1 MANPYA
7 TYQTNS
13 VTTALPQDLT
23 LMLYEG
29 LIKFSMLAK
38 RSIEQGLIEQKNTN
52 IQKAQAIILE
62 LQLTLN
68 QSIALSKDLNNLYDY
83 MQGRLI
89 DANVKNDVVA
99 IDEVIGFAEEFR
111 ETWKEAMKLARQR

>member
-38 RSIEQGLIEQKNTN
+38 RAIEQGLIEQKNTN

-83 MQGRLI
+83 MQSRLI

>member
-38 RSIEQGLIEQKNTN
+38 RAIEQNLIEQKNTN

>member
-1 MANPYA
+1 MNPYA
-7 TYQTNS
+7 TYQKNS

-38 RSIEQGLIEQKNTN
+38 GAIERKMIEQKNTN
-52 IQKAQAIILE
+52 IQKAQAIISE

-68 QSIALSKDLNNLYDY
+68 QSIALSKDLNALYDY
-83 MQGRLI
+83 MQGRLM
-89 DANVKNDVVA
+89 DANVKNDVAA
-99 IDEVIGFAEEFR
+99 IEEVIGFAEEFR
-111 ETWKEAMKLARQR
+111 ETWKEAMKLAKQR

>member
-1 MANPYA
+1 MNPYA

-29 LIKFSMLAK
+29 LIKFTMLAK
-38 RSIEQGLIEQKNTN
+38 RNIENGLIQEKNTN

-68 QSIALSKDLNNLYDY
+68 QSIALSKDLNSLYDY
-83 MQGRLI
+83 MQGRLV
-89 DANVKNDVVA
+89 DANVQNDIVA

>member
-1 MANPYA
+1 MNPYA

-29 LIKFSMLAK
+29 LIKFTMLAK
-38 RSIEQGLIEQKNTN
+38 RSIENGLIQEKNTN
-52 IQKAQAIILE
+52 IQKAQAIIME

-83 MQGRLI
+83 MQSRLV
-89 DANVKNDVVA
+89 DANVQNDVVA
-99 IDEVIGFAEEFR
+99 IDEVLGFAEEFR

>member
-1 MANPYA
+1 MVNPYA

-68 QSIALSKDLNNLYDY
+68 QSISLSKDLNNLYDY
-83 MQGRLI
+83 MQSRLI
-89 DANVKNDVVA
+89 DANVKNDIVA
-99 IDEVIGFAEEFR
+99 IDEVIGFSEEFR

>member
-1 MANPYA
+1 MNPYA

-38 RSIEQGLIEQKNTN
+38 RAIEQKMIEQKNTN
-52 IQKAQAIILE
+52 IQKAQAIISE

-68 QSIALSKDLNNLYDY
+68 QSIALSKDLNSLYDY
-83 MQGRLI
+83 MQTRLI
-89 DANVKNDVVA
+89 DANVKNDLVA
-99 IDEVIGFAEEFR
+99 IDEAIGFAEEFR

>member
-7 TYQTNS
+7 TYQSNS

-29 LIKFSMLAK
+29 LIKFAMLSK

-52 IQKAQAIILE
+52 IQKAQAIIME

-83 MQGRLI
+83 MQNRLV
-89 DANVKNDVVA
+89 DANVQNDVVA

>member
-29 LIKFSMLAK
+29 LIKFSMLSK
-38 RSIEQGLIEQKNTN
+38 RAIEQSLIEQKNTN

>member
-1 MANPYA
+1 MNPYA

-29 LIKFSMLAK
+29 LIKFSMRAK
-38 RSIEQGLIEQKNTN
+38 RAIEQKMIEQKNTN
-52 IQKAQAIILE
+52 IQKAQAIISE

-68 QSIALSKDLNNLYDY
+68 QSIALSKDLNSLYDY
-83 MQGRLI
+83 MQTRLI
-89 DANVKNDVVA
+89 DANVKNDLVA

>member
-1 MANPYA
+1 MNPYA

-38 RSIEQGLIEQKNTN
+38 RAIEQQLIEQKNTN
-52 IQKAQAIILE
+52 IQKAQAIITE

-68 QSIALSKDLNNLYDY
+68 QSIALSKDLNSLYDY
-83 MQGRLI
+83 MQTRLI
-89 DANVKNDVVA
+89 DANVKNDLVA

>member
-1 MANPYA
+1 MNPYA
-7 TYQTNS
+7 TYQSNS

-29 LIKFSMLAK
+29 LIKFTMLSK

-52 IQKAQAIILE
+52 IQKAQAIIME

-83 MQGRLI
+83 MQSRLV
-89 DANVKNDVVA
+89 DANIKNDVAA

>member
-29 LIKFSMLAK
+29 LIKFSMLSK
-38 RSIEQGLIEQKNTN
+38 RAIEQGLIEQKNTN

-89 DANVKNDVVA
+89 DANVKNDVEA

>member
-1 MANPYA
+1 MNPYA

-38 RSIEQGLIEQKNTN
+38 RAIEQKMIEQKNTN
-52 IQKAQAIILE
+52 IQKAQAIISE

-68 QSIALSKDLNNLYDY
+68 QSIALSKDLNSLYDY
-83 MQGRLI
+83 MQTRLI
-89 DANVKNDVVA
+89 DANIKNDLVA

>member
-1 MANPYA
+1 MNPYA

-38 RSIEQGLIEQKNTN
+38 RAIEQKMIEQKNTN
-52 IQKAQAIILE
+52 IQKAQAIIRE

-68 QSIALSKDLNNLYDY
+68 QSIAISKDLNNLYDY
-83 MQGRLI
+83 MQTRLI
-89 DANVKNDVVA
+89 DANVKNDLVA

>member
-1 MANPYA
+1 MNPYA

-13 VTTALPQDLT
+13 ITTALPQDLT

-29 LIKFSMLAK
+29 LIKFAMMAK
-38 RSIEQGLIEQKNTN
+38 RNIEQGNIQDKNTY
-52 IQKAQAIILE
+52 IQKAQAIITE

-68 QSIALSKDLNNLYDY
+68 KSISLSTDLNNLYDY

-89 DANVKNDVVA
+89 DANIKNDVAA

-111 ETWKEAMKLARQR
+111 ETWKEAMNLARQR

>member
-1 MANPYA
+1 MNPYA

-38 RSIEQGLIEQKNTN
+38 RAIEQKMIEQKNTN
-52 IQKAQAIILE
+52 IQKAQAIITE

-68 QSIALSKDLNNLYDY
+68 QSIELSKDLNSLYDY
-83 MQGRLI
+83 MQTRLI
-89 DANVKNDVVA
+89 DANVKNDLVA

>member
-1 MANPYA
+1 MNPYA

-29 LIKFSMLAK
+29 LIKFAMMAK
-38 RSIEQGLIEQKNTN
+38 RNIEQGNIQDKNTY
-52 IQKAQAIILE
+52 IQKAQAIIME

-68 QSIALSKDLNNLYDY
+68 KSISLSTDLNNLYDY

-89 DANVKNDVVA
+89 DANIKNDVTA

>member
-38 RSIEQGLIEQKNTN
+38 RAIEQGLIEQKNMN
-52 IQKAQAIILE
+52 IQKAQAIVME

>member
-1 MANPYA
+1 MNPYA

-38 RSIEQGLIEQKNTN
+38 RAIEQKMIEQKNTN
-52 IQKAQAIILE
+52 IQKAQAIIIE

-68 QSIALSKDLNNLYDY
+68 QSIALSKDLNSLYDY
-83 MQGRLI
+83 MQTRLI
-89 DANVKNDVVA
+89 DANVKNDLVA

>member
-89 DANVKNDVVA
+89 DANVKNDIVA

>member
-1 MANPYA
+1 MNPYA

-38 RSIEQGLIEQKNTN
+38 RAIEQKMIEQKNTN
-52 IQKAQAIILE
+52 IQKAQAIISE

-83 MQGRLI
+83 MQTRLI
-89 DANVKNDVVA
+89 DANVKNDLVA

>member
-1 MANPYA
+1 MNPYT

-29 LIKFSMLAK
+29 LIKFTMLAK
-38 RSIEQGLIEQKNTN
+38 RNIESGLIQEKNTN
-52 IQKAQAIILE
+52 IQKAQAIVME

>member
-1 MANPYA
+1 MNPYA

-29 LIKFSMLAK
+29 LIKFAMLAK
-38 RSIEQGLIEQKNTN
+38 RSIEHGLIEQKNTN
-52 IQKAQAIILE
+52 IQKAQAIISE

-68 QSIALSKDLNNLYDY
+68 QSIALSKDLNALYDY
-83 MQGRLI
+83 MQVRLM
-89 DANVKNDVVA
+89 DANIKNDVVA
-99 IDEVIGFAEEFR
+99 IEEVIGFAEEFR
-111 ETWKEAMKLARQR
+111 ETWKEAMKLAKQR

>member
-1 MANPYA
+1 MNPYA

-38 RSIEQGLIEQKNTN
+38 RAIEQKMIEQKNTN
-52 IQKAQAIILE
+52 TQKAQAIITE

-68 QSIALSKDLNNLYDY
+68 QSIALSKDLNSLYDY
-83 MQGRLI
+83 MQIRLI
-89 DANVKNDVVA
+89 DANVKNDIVA

>member
-1 MANPYA
+1 MNPYA

-38 RSIEQGLIEQKNTN
+38 RAIEQKMIEQKNTN
-52 IQKAQAIILE
+52 IQKAQAIVTE

-68 QSIALSKDLNNLYDY
+68 QSIALSKDLNSLYDY
-83 MQGRLI
+83 MQTRLI
-89 DANVKNDVVA
+89 DANVKNDLGA
-99 IDEVIGFAEEFR
+99 IDEGIGFAEEFR

>member
-1 MANPYA
+1 MNPYA

-38 RSIEQGLIEQKNTN
+38 RNIENGSIQEKNTN
-52 IQKAQAIILE
+52 IQKAQAIISE

-68 QSIALSKDLNNLYDY
+68 QSIALSKDLNILYDF
-83 MQGRLI
+83 MQSRLI
-89 DANVKNDVVA
+89 DANIKNDLVA
-99 IDEVIGFAEEFR
+99 IDEVIVFAEEFR

>member
-1 MANPYA
+1 MNPYA
-7 TYQTNS
+7 TYQSNS

-29 LIKFSMLAK
+29 LIKFAMMAK
-38 RSIEQGLIEQKNTN
+38 RNIEQGNIQDKNTY
-52 IQKAQAIILE
+52 IQKAQAIIME

-68 QSIALSKDLNNLYDY
+68 KSISLSTDLNNLYDY

-89 DANVKNDVVA
+89 DANIKNDVTA

>member
-7 TYQTNS
+7 AYQTNS

-29 LIKFSMLAK
+29 LIKFAMLSK
-38 RSIEQGLIEQKNTN
+38 RSIEQGLIEQKNMN
-52 IQKAQAIILE
+52 IQKAQAIVLE

-68 QSIALSKDLNNLYDY
+68 QSIPLSKDLNNLYDY

>member
-29 LIKFSMLAK
+29 LIKFSMLSK
-38 RSIEQGLIEQKNTN
+38 RAIEQNLIEQKNTN

>member
-1 MANPYA
+1 MNPYA
-7 TYQTNS
+7 TYRTNS

-29 LIKFSMLAK
+29 LIKFAMMAK
-38 RSIEQGLIEQKNTN
+38 RSIENEMFQDKNTH
-52 IQKAQAIILE
+52 IQKAQAIITE

-68 QSIALSKDLNNLYDY
+68 KSISLSTDLNNLYDY

-89 DANVKNDVVA
+89 DANVKNDVTA

>member
-29 LIKFSMLAK
+29 LIKFSMLSK
-38 RSIEQGLIEQKNTN
+38 RAIEQGLIEQKNTN

-99 IDEVIGFAEEFR
+99 VDEVIGFAEEFR

>member
-1 MANPYA
+1 MNPYA
-7 TYQTNS
+7 TYQSNS

-29 LIKFSMLAK
+29 LIKFAMMAK
-38 RSIEQGLIEQKNTN
+38 RNIEQGNIQDKNTYV
-52 IQKAQAIILE
+52 QKAQAIITE

-68 QSIALSKDLNNLYDY
+68 KSIALSTDLNNLYDY

-89 DANVKNDVVA
+89 DANIKNDVTA

>member
-1 MANPYA
+1 MNPYA
-7 TYQTNS
+7 TYQSNS

-29 LIKFSMLAK
+29 LIKFAMLSK

-52 IQKAQAIILE
+52 IQKAQAIIME

-68 QSIALSKDLNNLYDY
+68 KSISLSTDLNNLYDY
-83 MQGRLI
+83 MQNRLV

>member
-7 TYQTNS
+7 AYQTNS

-29 LIKFSMLAK
+29 LIKFAMLSK
-38 RSIEQGLIEQKNTN
+38 RSIEQGLIEQKNMN

>member
-1 MANPYA
+1 MNPYA

-29 LIKFSMLAK
+29 LIKFSMLGK
-38 RSIEQGLIEQKNTN
+38 RAIEQGLIEQKNTN
-52 IQKAQAIILE
+52 IQKAQAIISE

-68 QSIALSKDLNNLYDY
+68 QSIALSKDLNSLYDY
-83 MQGRLI
+83 MRTRLI
-89 DANVKNDVVA
+89 DANVKNDLVA

>member
-1 MANPYA
+1 MNPYA

-38 RSIEQGLIEQKNTN
+38 RAIEQKMIEQKNTN
-52 IQKAQAIILE
+52 IQKAQAIISE

-68 QSIALSKDLNNLYDY
+68 QSIALSKDLNSLYDY
-83 MQGRLI
+83 MQTRLI
-89 DANVKNDVVA
+89 DANVKNDLVA
-99 IDEVIGFAEEFR
+99 IDEVIGFAEESR

>member
-29 LIKFSMLAK
+29 LIKFSMLSK
-38 RSIEQGLIEQKNTN
+38 RAIEQGLIEQKNTN

>member
-38 RSIEQGLIEQKNTN
+38 RAIEQNLIEQKNTN

-99 IDEVIGFAEEFR
+99 IEEVIGFAEEFR